1 MRVDVAN
8 LLGGCGTDA
17 VAMDASSA
25 KHAAAVSVDIV
36 LAPKLMLLRHARA
49 PYRQQCTFDATR
61 VWGS

>member
-1 MRVDVAN
+1 
-8 LLGGCGTDA
+8 
-17 VAMDASSA
+17 MDASSA